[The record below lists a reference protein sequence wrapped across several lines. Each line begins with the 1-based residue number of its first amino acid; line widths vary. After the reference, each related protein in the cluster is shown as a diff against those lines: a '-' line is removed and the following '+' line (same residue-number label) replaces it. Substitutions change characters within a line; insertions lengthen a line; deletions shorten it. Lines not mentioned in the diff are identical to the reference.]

1 MFNTLN
7 VFVYFKILKLTEL
20 NTTLVYKFAD
30 FISAKSENKKKSL
43 ADCVVVLRRGVV
55 WDWARPRPSRSI
67 VIPAPLLFLAGKKE
81 GKKGKGR
88 GVGLAG
94 DGGGAGVPG
103 GAGRDA
109 AGARGVVRSARWPVP
124 AEAVAPA
131 HPQARPVPR
140 PRRRPGPSVSLI
152 PPMKILLFVPLLVV
166 SRRAVW
172 PD

>member
-1 MFNTLN
+1 M
-7 VFVYFKILKLTEL
+7 FVYFKILKLTEL

-30 FISAKSENKKKSL
+30 FISAKSENKKKIPGG
-43 ADCVVVLRRGVV
+43 LRSSTTARCRVRQ

-140 PRRRPGPSVSLI
+140 PRRRPGPSASLI
-152 PPMKILLFVPLLVV
+152 PPMMILLFVPLLVV

-172 PD
+172 SD